1 VSTTRILGHRG
12 GIAAVTEDSLH
23 VLPLGADLG
32 SNGAY
37 RLQAGTGLLAGV
49 AAGSATA
56 GHVFAFRWA
65 QAGKFA
71 VIERAVAKWRTI
83 AGFTAAQ
90 EVGLDLVVARGYAAL
105 HTGGTAIPLAGDAF
119 KKRTTHGT
127 SNANDVRIGTT
138 AALSAPNGLVLSQ
151 LGADGFAELAAGIT
165 TPKGFFNVEFAP
177 EFPTYPLVLAAGEGL
192 IVRNLVAMGAGG
204 TARVYVEVDWRE
216 VDAYPQ

>member
-1 VSTTRILGHRG
+1 MSTTRILGHRG
-12 GIAAVTEDSLH
+12 GIAAVTSDALH

-37 RLQAGTGLLAGV
+37 RLQAGTGLFAGV
-49 AAGSATA
+49 AAASATA

-71 VIERAVAKWRTI
+71 VIERIVAKWRTI

-90 EVGLDLVVARGYAAL
+90 EVGLDLAVVRGYAAA
-105 HTGGTAIPLAGDAF
+105 HTGGTGIALAADAY
-119 KKRTTHGT
+119 KKRTIHGT
-127 SNANDVRIGTT
+127 SNVGDVRIGTT
-138 AALSAPNGLVLSQ
+138 AALSAPNGLLVSP
-151 LGADGFAELAAGIT
+151 LGADGFAELAAGVT
-165 TPKGFFNVEFAP
+165 TPKGSFNVEFAP
-177 EFPTYPLVLAAGEGL
+177 EFPTYPLVLASGEGL

-216 VDAYPQ
+216 VDEYPQ

>member
-1 VSTTRILGHRG
+1 MSTTRILGHRG
-12 GIAAVTEDSLH
+12 GIAAVTSDALH

-37 RLQAGTGLLAGV
+37 RIQAGTGLLAGV
-49 AAGSATA
+49 AAASATA

-71 VIERAVAKWRTI
+71 VIERMIAKWRTI

-90 EVGLDLVVARGYAAL
+90 EVGLDLAVVRGLAAS
-105 HTGGTAIPLAGDAF
+105 HTGGTGISLAADAY
-119 KKRTTHGT
+119 KKRTLHGT

-138 AALSAPNGLVLSQ
+138 GALAAPNGLLVSSVA
-151 LGADGFAELAAGIT
+151 ADGFAELAAGVAVA
-165 TPKGFFNVEFAP
+165 KGFFNVEFAP

-204 TARVYVEVDWRE
+204 TARVYVEIDWRE
-216 VDAYPQ
+216 VDEYPQ